1 MVLSVRA
8 ALRRTERRTRIT
20 ILCPRK
26 PLSRRAP
33 CCRSSAGRKPP
44 TKKRPTPST
53 PCTVRESATCCKTRI
68 LGGRFSGMTAG
79 CCCVSLKSHVSVMLK
94 KKSTPAYVI
103 TRKLCLT
110 RGQAEKTLRRES
122 SQPAAGSRAH
132 HREYVVKPP
141 FHLPPPHF
149 PSLFSIFLRYLQRL
163 STSHHR

>member
-20 ILCPRK
+20 ILCRRK

-68 LGGRFSGMTAG
+68 LCGRFSGITAR
-79 CCCVSLKSHVSVMLK
+79 CCCVSLKSHVSVMLEK
-94 KKSTPAYVI
+94 KHPTLHNNK
-103 TRKLCLT
+103 KLCLT

-122 SQPAAGSRAH
+122 SQPATGSRAH
-132 HREYVVKPP
+132 HREHVVKLL
-141 FHLPPPHF
+141 FTFPPHF
-149 PSLFSIFLRYLQRL
+149 QSLLVSFTLAAAFKHLPS
-163 STSHHR
+163 